1 MKYFTYELIA
11 AANDWVEQD
20 KREVRRAEKRLD
32 TAVRQYRH
40 ELESLKTRISQPA
53 WKFFRYGFGN
63 KGLHD
68 ARLLSFRIGDGLDYE
83 PDGKAPFRLNAQRT
97 SATLEFLN
105 YEQDLHYVFQLRG
118 IASVSCDLFPQEDSY
133 AKSLG
138 DLYIYELTRADNDN
152 LRLGFLFASS
162 ATIVAEFQ
170 RLVFRMKR
178 LQRRYE
184 IGETYD

>member
-11 AANDWVEQD
+11 ASNDWIEQD
-20 KREVRRAEKRLD
+20 KRDFHRATKRME
-32 TAVRQYRH
+32 TAVRQYH
-40 ELESLKTRISQPA
+40 QELESLKTRITQPA
-53 WKFFRYGFGN
+53 WKFFRYGVED

-83 PDGKAPFRLNAQRT
+83 PDGRAPFRLNTQRT
-97 SATLEFLN
+97 SVALEFLN

-118 IASVSCDLFPQEDSY
+118 IDSVSCNLFADDSY
-133 AKSLG
+133 AKSIG
-138 DLYIYELTRADNDN
+138 DLYIYEITGADKDN
-152 LRLGFLFASS
+152 LRLGFLFASGAS
-162 ATIVAEFQ
+162 SVAEFK

-184 IGETYD
+184 IGEMYD

>member
-11 AANDWVEQD
+11 ASNDWIEQD
-20 KREVRRAEKRLD
+20 KRALRRATKRME
-32 TAVRQYRH
+32 TAVRQYRY

-97 SATLEFLN
+97 SVALEFLN

-118 IASVSCDLFPQEDSY
+118 IASVSCSLFREEHSY

-138 DLYIYELTRADNDN
+138 DLYIYELTRADKDN
-152 LRLGFLFASS
+152 LRLGFLFASG

-178 LQRRYE
+178 LKRRYE
-184 IGETYD
+184 IGEMYD